1 MRNNLLLIVL
11 IMALIP
17 MTGYSQKNEKK
28 QCIVAGVVVDKT
40 GEPMPGT
47 TIFVKNAPGVGT
59 STDLD
64 GKFSIKVDA
73 NQVLM
78 IQSIGMKS
86 IQKLITKDEK
96 NLKIVLE
103 EDETKIDEVV
113 VTGMTSQKKVS
124 VVGAI
129 STIDVA
135 QLKTPGSSLN
145 NMIGGRLAGV
155 ITMQSSGEP
164 GKNISNFWI
173 RGISTFGASSGAL
186 VLIDGIEGRLQDVDP
201 DDVKSFSILKDAS
214 ATAVYGTRGANGVVL
229 VTTKRGESGKLSITG
244 RATLK
249 VSHIKRLPE
258 YLGAYDYAL
267 LANEARAMSGED
279 DLYSRLDLDL
289 IKYGLDKDIYP
300 DVNWMDEIMKS
311 TSLQQNYYI
320 NAQGGGDVAKYYLSL
335 GYQDEGGAYRQEGNI
350 FKKPLANNKLT
361 YRANIDMNLTKTTKV
376 YFGLDGYISN
386 YTKPGALNTDAVWNA
401 VRMLTPVMF
410 PVKYSDGTL
419 PSYGKHDMASPYAI
433 LNYTGYSK
441 DEEQRNMI
449 TLKLEQEFGGF
460 LKGLTA
466 SVQGMSENISYF
478 TERRFVWPD
487 LYRATGRSPQGV
499 LIKSLATAKESM
511 LYGEGQDRYRKYYME
526 AKADWNRSFGL
537 HTLGALVLYYMED
550 EHSTKWDPDS
560 QGINNI
566 PKRRQNLSGRVSY
579 GYNNCYFI
587 DANFGYTG
595 SAQFEKGKR
604 YGFFPSIAAG
614 WVPTAYSWM
623 SDAIPWLSF
632 LKFRGSYGQ
641 VGNDQISKTRFPYL
655 TLINDHADTYWG
667 AKNSFFGTGITET
680 VRGADNLQWEV
691 ATKMNF
697 GIDAKFFHDKLSV
710 TVDIFRDTRDHIFQD
725 RVTLPDFV
733 GMVSI
738 PKSNVGKMH
747 SYGSDGNFEFFHQI
761 NKDMNFTVRGNY
773 TLSSNIIDYFEENKL
788 PYDYLSVSGKPYD
801 ILRGYIAEG
810 LFASKEEINTSA
822 DQSGFGRIRPGDIK
836 YRDVNGDGI
845 INADDQ
851 VPLSYSNQLPRL
863 MYGFGGDFA
872 WKDLTVSILFKG
884 SAKVDYYRSGI
895 VIDDAGTRNDAGW
908 IPFYK
913 GEEGN
918 VIKLVNNPANRWTPA
933 WYSGTTATENPNAE
947 FPRLSYGDNSNN
959 SQLSTFWKRS
969 GSFLR
974 LQEVSLRYALK
985 TPWIKKAG
993 LSSVDLEFVANN
1005 LFTIDKVKYFDPEQ
1019 ASRNGMV
1026 YPIPATYTFQVY
1038 LKF

>member
-1 MRNNLLLIVL
+1 MKNNLLLIVL
-11 IMALIP
+11 IMVLIP
-17 MTGYSQKNEKK
+17 ITSYSQKNEKT
-28 QCIVAGVVVDKT
+28 QCVVAGVVVDKT
-40 GEPMPGT
+40 GEPLPGT
-47 TIFVKNAPGVGT
+47 TIYVKNAPGVGT
-59 STDLD
+59 SADLD
-64 GKFSIKVDA
+64 GKFSIKVDK

-78 IQSIGMKS
+78 IQAIGMKS
-86 IQKLITKDEK
+86 VQKLITKDEN
-96 NLKIVLE
+96 NLKITLE

-186 VLIDGIEGRLQDVDP
+186 VLIDGIEGRLEDVDP

-289 IKYGLDKDIYP
+289 IKYGLDKDLYP
-300 DVNWMDEIMKS
+300 DVNWIDEIMKR

-320 NAQGGGDVAKYYLSL
+320 NAQGGGDVAKYYLSV
-335 GYQDEGGAYRQEGNI
+335 GYQDEGGAYRQEENI
-350 FKKPLANNKLT
+350 FKKPLSNNKLT
-361 YRANIDMNLTKTTKV
+361 YRANIDMSLTKTTKV

-386 YTKPGALNTDAVWNA
+386 YTKPGALSTDNVWNA

-419 PSYGKHDMASPYAI
+419 PSYGKQELSSPYTI
-433 LNYTGYSK
+433 LNNTGYSK
-441 DEEQRNMI
+441 EEEQRNMI

-478 TERRFVWPD
+478 HEQRFLWPD

-499 LIKSLATAKESM
+499 LIKTLTSSKINM
-511 LYGEGQDRYRKYYME
+511 LYNEYSNRYRKYYME

-537 HTLGALVLYYMED
+537 HTLGALFLYYMED
-550 EHSTKWDPDS
+550 VHDTRWNLDN

-614 WVPTAYSWM
+614 WVPTAYSWVNE
-623 SDAIPWLSF
+623 AIPWLSF
-632 LKFRGSYGQ
+632 LKFRGSYGE
-641 VGNDQISKTRFPYL
+641 VGNDQISNTRFPYL
-655 TLINDHADTYWG
+655 TLINDNAPTYWG
-667 AKNSFFGTGITET
+667 ASRSFRGNGITET
-680 VRGADNLQWEV
+680 VKGADNLQWEV
-691 ATKMNF
+691 AKKFNF

-725 RVTLPDFV
+725 RVTLPQFV

-738 PKSNVGKMH
+738 PKSNVGRMH

-761 NKDMNFTVRGNY
+761 NKDMNFTIRGNY
-773 TLSSNIIDYFEENKL
+773 TLSQNIIDYFEENKL
-788 PYDYLSVSGKPYD
+788 PYDYLSVTGKPYD
-801 ILRGYIAEG
+801 ILRGYISEG
-810 LFASKEEINTSA
+810 LFSSKEEINTSA

-863 MYGFGGDFA
+863 MYGFGGDFS
-872 WKDLTVSILFKG
+872 WKDLTFSILFKG

-895 VIDDAGTRNDAGW
+895 VIDDYGTRNDAGW
-908 IPFYK
+908 IPFYS
-913 GEEGN
+913 GELGN

-947 FPRLSYGDNSNN
+947 FPRLSYGNNTNN
-959 SQLSTFWKRS
+959 SQLSTFWKRN

-974 LQEVSLRYALK
+974 LQEVSLKYNLK

-993 LSSVDLEFVANN
+993 LSSIDLEFVANN

-1019 ASRNGMV
+1019 ASKNGMV
-1026 YPIPATYTFQVY
+1026 YPIPATYTFQIY

>member
-1 MRNNLLLIVL
+1 MRNKLLLIVL

-28 QCIVAGVVVDKT
+28 ECIVTGIVVDKT
-40 GEPMPGT
+40 GESIPGV
-47 TIFVKNAPGVGT
+47 TIYVKNAPGVGT

-73 NQVLM
+73 SQVLV
-78 IQSIGMKS
+78 IQYIGMKPV
-86 IQKLITKDEK
+86 QKLITKSEK
-96 NLKIVLE
+96 NLKITLE
-103 EDETKIDEVV
+103 EDDTKLDEVV

-186 VLIDGIEGRLQDVDP
+186 VLIDGIEGRLEDVDP

-249 VSHIKRLPE
+249 ISHIKRLPE

-289 IKYGLDKDIYP
+289 IKYGLDKDLYP
-300 DVNWMDEIMKS
+300 DVNWMDEIMKRN
-311 TSLQQNYYI
+311 SLQQNYYI
-320 NAQGGGDVAKYYLSL
+320 NAQGGGDVAKYYLSV
-335 GYQDEGGAYRQEGNI
+335 GYQDEGAAYRSEENI
-350 FKKPLANNKLT
+350 FKKPLSNNKLT

-386 YTKPGALNTDAVWNA
+386 YTKPGAISTDNVWNA

-410 PVKYSDGTL
+410 PVRYSDGTL
-419 PSYGKHDMASPYAI
+419 PSYGTQELTSPYTI
-433 LNYTGYSK
+433 LNNTGFAK
-441 DEEQRNMI
+441 EEEQRNMI

-460 LKGLTA
+460 LKGLKA

-478 TERRFVWPD
+478 HEQRFLWPD

-499 LIKSLATAKESM
+499 LIKTLTRSKVNM
-511 LYGEGQDRYRKYYME
+511 LYNESNNRYRKYYME
-526 AKADWNRSFGL
+526 AKADWSRSFEA
-537 HTLGALVLYYMED
+537 HTLGALLLYYMED
-550 EHSTKWDPDS
+550 VHDTRWDFDA

-579 GYNNCYFI
+579 GYNSCYFI

-604 YGFFPSIAAG
+604 YGFFPSIAIG
-614 WVPTAYSWM
+614 WVPTAYSWVNE
-623 SDAIPWLSF
+623 AIPWLSF

-641 VGNDQISKTRFPYL
+641 VGNDQISNTRFPYL
-655 TLINDHADTYWG
+655 TLINDHAPTYWG
-667 AKNSFFGTGITET
+667 AQNSFANGITET
-680 VRGADNLQWEV
+680 VKGADNLQWEV

-697 GIDAKFFHDKLSV
+697 GVDAKFFNDKLSV

-725 RVTLPDFV
+725 RVTLPQFV

-747 SYGSDGNFEFFHQI
+747 SYGSDGNFEFFHDI
-761 NKDMNFTVRGNY
+761 NKDMNFTIRGNY

-788 PYDYLSVSGKPYD
+788 PYNYLSVTGKPYD

-810 LFASKEEINTSA
+810 LFASKDEINTSA

-863 MYGFGGDFA
+863 MYGFGGDFN

-895 VIDDAGTRNDAGW
+895 VIDNSGTRNDAGW
-908 IPFYK
+908 IPFYS
-913 GEEGN
+913 GELGN
-918 VIKLVNNPANRWTPA
+918 VIKLANNPANRWTPA

-947 FPRLSYGDNSNN
+947 FPRLSYGNNTNN
-959 SQLSTFWKRS
+959 SQLSTFWKRN

-974 LQEVSLRYALK
+974 LQEVSLRYALR

-993 LSSVDLEFVANN
+993 LSSIDLEFVANN

-1026 YPIPATYTFQVY
+1026 YPIPTTYTFQIY